1 MDKLKNI
8 LFFLPKKE
16 NCKNNLSKKLTL
28 FSEFSDYS
36 EYSDYSDY
44 SENKKAPK
52 N

>member
-16 NCKNNLSKKLTL
+16 ICKNNLSKKLTL
-28 FSEFSDYS
+28 FSEFS
-36 EYSDYSDY
+36 EYSDY